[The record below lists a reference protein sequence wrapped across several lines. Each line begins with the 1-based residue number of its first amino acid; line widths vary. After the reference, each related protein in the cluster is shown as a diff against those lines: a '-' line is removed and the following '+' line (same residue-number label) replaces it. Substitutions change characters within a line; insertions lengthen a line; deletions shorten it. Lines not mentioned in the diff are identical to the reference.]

1 MRSTTMSERITSCRT
16 SMTHAALLALLLGGC
31 ASVDRNPG
39 VVSPY
44 SDKLS
49 PYNYKEEGTVAR
61 FVVGVEAA
69 RFIRQEHY
77 VPLFVQVVNKSR
89 LTFEITRES
98 FTLEDS
104 LGNQYSMVPPRELA
118 ENYPRVD
125 LDKRL
130 FRQNRQFTTNGL
142 DLFTYVQSQFYPSSA
157 SPSILVDHVSLPPR
171 TFMEDVL
178 YFPIPQTGLNGVP
191 LRLLFKVK
199 GLEEPIQV
207 VFEVPRTLG
216 IFEKDKEEED
226 R

>member
-1 MRSTTMSERITSCRT
+1 M
-16 SMTHAALLALLLGGC
+16 
-31 ASVDRNPG
+31 
-39 VVSPY
+39 
-44 SDKLS
+44 
-49 PYNYKEEGTVAR
+49 
-61 FVVGVEAA
+61 
-69 RFIRQEHY
+69 
-77 VPLFVQVVNKSR
+77 
-89 LTFEITRES
+89 
-98 FTLEDS
+98 
-104 LGNQYSMVPPRELA
+104 
-118 ENYPRVD
+118 
-125 LDKRL
+125 

-199 GLEEPIQV
+199 GLDESIQV

-216 IFEKDKEEED
+216 VFEKDEGGEG